1 MVTPRLKETA
11 SHSEDKAL
19 LFPVTRQLMLCVYII
34 TGGRYIHVCTSPRT
48 HLSKDKKVFYL
59 HKVYF
64 GKQRKLIQQISQH
77 IKISTVKILK
87 RCKKLCNPLKM
98 QFKILEVKIPTIKI
112 NVYYYDHHYYYSN
125 SILIQ
130 WENSK
135 ISTDKEQIWWSERL
149 LNIYICPHPN
159 IKLRINHTVTL
170 AKD

>member
-1 MVTPRLKETA
+1 
-11 SHSEDKAL
+11 
-19 LFPVTRQLMLCVYII
+19 
-34 TGGRYIHVCTSPRT
+34 
-48 HLSKDKKVFYL
+48 
-59 HKVYF
+59 
-64 GKQRKLIQQISQH
+64 
-77 IKISTVKILK
+77 
-87 RCKKLCNPLKM
+87 M